1 MIITGLGFSFTSLK
15 NLFKSIHVSYL
26 FGSKSLPHLWNV
38 DFSYHLLFDHQ
49 NLFFFFVNLFSPN
62 LKLSTEQG
70 GGTLKQT
77 KQKQNRMVNNILNTS
92 TEYFIWNV
100 RIQQRNNFLKLL
112 LFFVVMFCRISLCLE
127 LHQRCYYFRKSYD
140 LNSFAM
146 SYL

>member
-1 MIITGLGFSFTSLK
+1 MKNVFVLLIITGLGFSFTSLK

-49 NLFFFFVNLFSPN
+49 NLFFFFVNFFSPN
-62 LKLSTEQG
+62 LKLSTGRG

-92 TEYFIWNV
+92 TEYFI
-100 RIQQRNNFLKLL
+100 
-112 LFFVVMFCRISLCLE
+112 
-127 LHQRCYYFRKSYD
+127 
-140 LNSFAM
+140 
-146 SYL
+146 